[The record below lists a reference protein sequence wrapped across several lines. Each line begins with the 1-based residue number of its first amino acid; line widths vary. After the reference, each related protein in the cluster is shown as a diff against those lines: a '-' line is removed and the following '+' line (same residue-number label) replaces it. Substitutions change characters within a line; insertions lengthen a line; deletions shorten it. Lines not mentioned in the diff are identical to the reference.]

1 MPATETIPIETIPI
15 IEDEPETDTGDSGIP
30 PIFGRCPVC
39 KKPLRPRDRFTGEPK
54 APPIGQGILSR
65 AKCDRCG
72 AIIEYV
78 GNGQWVVYEEPVK
91 DEVR

>member
-1 MPATETIPIETIPI
+1 MPI
-15 IEDEPETDTGDSGIP
+15 IEQEPEVVQDLETADSEIP

-39 KKPLRPRDRFTGEPK
+39 KKPLHPRDRYTGEPA
-54 APPIGQGILSR
+54 APPIGAGVLSR

-78 GNGQWVVYEEPVK
+78 GKGDWVVVEGPPILS
-91 DEVR
+91 

>member
-1 MPATETIPIETIPI
+1 MPVIER
-15 IEDEPETDTGDSGIP
+15 EPEIAPVHSDSDIP

-39 KKPLRPRDRFTGEPK
+39 KKPLRPRDRHTGEPK
-54 APPIGQGILSR
+54 APPIGEGVLSR

-78 GNGQWVVYEEPVK
+78 GNGEWVVVEN
-91 DEVR
+91 